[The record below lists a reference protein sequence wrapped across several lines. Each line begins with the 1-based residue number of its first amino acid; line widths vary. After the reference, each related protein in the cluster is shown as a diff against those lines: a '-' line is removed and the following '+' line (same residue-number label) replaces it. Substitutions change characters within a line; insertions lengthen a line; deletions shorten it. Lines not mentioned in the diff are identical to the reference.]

1 MRQLTGVDSCFLAGT
16 LRGMQGGPVQAE
28 PSLSGSGGW
37 GSNQKVTAAVAAAV
51 CILLPWRQLP

>member
-51 CILLPWRQLP
+51 CILLPW